1 LLLNPLNVIQAIA
14 DRAANVACDATLP
27 DGRARAILDG
37 LFDAVQAVVELAED
51 EADNAVEATVD
62 AIMAADNSGVVD
74 GRCIVCGQ
82 FHPHH

>member
-1 LLLNPLNVIQAIA
+1 MLLNPLNVIQSIA
-14 DRAANVACDATLP
+14 DRADDVASDTTLP
-27 DGRARAILDG
+27 DGRARAILEG
-37 LFDAVQAVVELAED
+37 LFDAIQGVVELAED
-51 EADNAVEATVD
+51 EIDEAVEATAE